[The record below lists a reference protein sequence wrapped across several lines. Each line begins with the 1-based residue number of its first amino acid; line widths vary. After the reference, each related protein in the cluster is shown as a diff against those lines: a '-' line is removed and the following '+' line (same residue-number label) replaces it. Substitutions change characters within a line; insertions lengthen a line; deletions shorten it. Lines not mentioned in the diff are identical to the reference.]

1 MGNTNFFYLLGALL
15 VLLLGAPLA
24 HDLGLGSE
32 PVIRAVLFSVLLL
45 VGVWSL
51 RGGQGHFRFGMAFVV
66 AGIICNI
73 LAVNME
79 SIVLHYGSNLAMLG
93 FLIVA
98 VSFTLRQVVFGTEMN
113 VNRLVGAISV
123 FLLLGIIWSFAYA
136 LLELIAPGSF
146 KGFSPGDGPGKHS
159 SWLYFSFVTLT
170 TLGYG
175 DVTPVSAV
183 ARSVAFMQ
191 AVVGQFY
198 IAVLV
203 AGLVSAY
210 ISDRRGS

>member
-15 VLLLGAPLA
+15 FLLLGTPLA

-32 PVIRAVLFSVLLL
+32 PVVRGILFSVLLL

-51 RGGQGHFRFGMAFVV
+51 KGGRRFFQVGMTFVV
-66 AGIICNI
+66 AGLVLNV
-73 LAVNME
+73 LAIQMD
-79 SIVLHYGSNLAMLG
+79 SIVFRVCSILVLVG

-98 VSFTLRQVVFGTEMN
+98 ISFALRQVVFGVDMN
-113 VNRLVGAISV
+113 LNRLVGAICV
-123 FLLLGIIWSFAYA
+123 FLLLGLIWSFAYA
-136 LLELIAPGSF
+136 LLELVVPGSF
-146 KGFSPGDGPGKHS
+146 KGFSPGHGPGEDS

-175 DVTPVSAV
+175 DITPVSAT
-183 ARSVAFMQ
+183 ARSLSFMQ
-191 AVVGQFY
+191 AVAGQFY
-198 IAVLV
+198 VAVLV

-210 ISDRRGS
+210 ISDRRDS